1 MELSNRLKTI
11 ASFVTKGLCVADIGT
26 DHGYI
31 PIDLVKSGKCPK
43 AFAMDVGKEPLS
55 RARQHIKEMD
65 AQDQITCI
73 LSDGL
78 NQLPQTEVD
87 SLVIAGMGGDLVVKI
102 LENDLEKLKEIKEMI
117 LSPQSHLEKVRHFLH
132 DHGFLIA
139 KEAMVKED
147 GKYYVI
153 IRAIHGKEIYE
164 KECFYYFGEKLL
176 KNQDPILLE
185 YMDLQ
190 YQKYGEI
197 LKYLNDS
204 EKEHIRQRREEILTM
219 CDYIRE
225 AFGYYEM

>member
-147 GKYYVI
+147 GKYYII
-153 IRAIHGKEIYE
+153 IRTIHGKEIYE